1 MIIDGVAS
9 EYTIPNT
16 HNSYNCL
23 IEKRKSNKYD
33 ECIVLKVLKGVL
45 KINDYCSL
53 CKYVEHIKGG
63 YIECTLGFSGCN
75 NCMGYAIDWE
85 ALAKEYGLKEEQ

>member
-9 EYTIPNT
+9 EYTMPSV
-16 HNSYNCL
+16 HNSYNYST
-23 IEKRKSNKYD
+23 EKSKSSECDK
-33 ECIVLKVLKGVL
+33 CIVLKVLKEVL

-63 YIECTLGFSGCN
+63 YTECTLGFSGCN

-85 ALAKEYGLKEEQ
+85 ALAKEYELKEEQ